1 MNLKRISVVL
11 VVVCASLLLTSV
23 ARRPGSPT
31 LTSITVAQITDPWD
45 LGALPVGALRQ
56 FTATGNY
63 SDGSTQYLTQKV
75 TWSASDSSIA
85 AVSPIGL
92 VAAASPGTVAI
103 NATLSGVAGSSTL
116 TVVAATLSA
125 IAITPS
131 TISMQAGLIL
141 QFNATAA
148 FGPQSI
154 QDVTSTAVWSS
165 SSPSVAVVSSSG
177 LVKALSAGTTTLSA
191 SFNQQGGTTTL
202 TVTSSRPPNLGL
214 WSAPQ
219 SLGMTAIHAALL
231 HTGKVLVFGYPQ
243 PSPARLIDPVSN
255 TVSDVTFSDLVDIFC
270 AGQSFLPDGRLFVDG
285 GMLDA
290 VYPVKAGIYNSSIF
304 DPATNTW
311 SEGPSMKYARW
322 YPTTVPMPDGSVFV
336 LAGTDQTGRVIQR
349 ATESYNPATNSW
361 TELPTSA
368 WVPTPPDNYPLMTV
382 LSSGKLFYAA
392 PRQDSQM
399 YNPATQSWSFVAN
412 MNFGIRYHA
421 AVALLPK
428 SQQVMVVGGAATD
441 VGNGGNPTNTAEVID
456 FSSTT
461 PTWSYATPMNIPRYN
476 LNLIYLAD
484 GTLLAVGGNQ
494 NGEYGK
500 PVSQPELYNPASGTW
515 TLLPPQVAVR
525 GYHSTALL
533 LPDGRVLSSGSDSQK
548 PFEKTYETYS
558 PPYLFKGSRPTITSS
573 PSSVTYNQAFTI
585 TTPNASSIQ
594 RVALLRPGATTHANH
609 MDDHYYVDLA
619 WSAGVGQLNVTA
631 PASPNI
637 APPGYYLLVIVNGN
651 GVPSV
656 MPFVQLQAA
665 ASNEKGKAPSAAP
678 ANLN

>member
-1 MNLKRISVVL
+1 MNLKRISVIF
-11 VVVCASLLLTSV
+11 VVVCASVLLTSL
-23 ARRPGSPT
+23 AHRPGSPT

-45 LGALPVGALRQ
+45 LGTLPVGALRQ

-75 TWSASDSSIA
+75 TWSSSDSSIA

-92 VAAASPGTVAI
+92 VTAVSPGTGAI
-103 NATLSGVAGSSTL
+103 NAAVSGVTGSSTV
-116 TVVAATLSA
+116 TVTAATLSA
-125 IAITPS
+125 IAISPS
-131 TISMQAGLIL
+131 TISMQAGTTQ
-141 QFNATAA
+141 QFNATAG

-154 QDVTSTAVWSS
+154 QDVTSAAVWSS
-165 SSPSVAVVSSSG
+165 SSPNVAVVSAGG
-177 LVKALSAGTTTLSA
+177 LVNALSPGTTTVSA
-191 SFNQQGGTTTL
+191 SFNQHGGSTTV
-202 TVTSSRPPNLGL
+202 TVTSGAPANLGV

-243 PSPARLIDPVSN
+243 PSPARVIDPVSN
-255 TVSDVTFSDLVDIFC
+255 TVTDVTFPDLVDIFC
-270 AGQSFLPDGRLFVDG
+270 AGQSLLPDGRVFVDG

-290 VYPVKAGIYNSSIF
+290 MYPTKAGIYNSSIF

-311 SEGPSMKYARW
+311 SAGAPMKYARW
-322 YPTTVPMPDGSVFV
+322 YPTTVPMPNGTIFV
-336 LAGTDQTGRVIQR
+336 LAGTDETGKTIQR

-368 WVPTPPDNYPLMTV
+368 WVPSPPDNYPLMT
-382 LSSGKLFYAA
+382 LLASGRLFYAA

-399 YNPATQSWSFVAN
+399 YSPSTKSWSLVAN

-428 SQQVMVVGGAATD
+428 SQTVMVVGGAATD
-441 VGNGGNPTNTAEVID
+441 VGNGGNPTNTTEVID
-456 FSSTT
+456 FFSKT
-461 PTWSYATPMNIPRYN
+461 PTWAYATPMNIPRYN
-476 LNLIYLAD
+476 HNLIYLAD
-484 GTLLAVGGNQ
+484 GTLMVVGGNQ

-500 PVSQPELYNPASGTW
+500 PVSQPELYNPVTGTW

-525 GYHSTALL
+525 GYHSTAVL
-533 LPDGRVLSSGSDSQK
+533 LPDGRVLSAGSDSQK
-548 PFEKTYETYS
+548 PFEKTYEIYS
-558 PPYLFKGSRPTITSS
+558 PPYLFNGPRPTITSS
-573 PSSVTYNQAFTI
+573 PSSVTYKQAFTI
-585 TTPNASSIQ
+585 TTPDASSIQ

-609 MDDHYYVDLA
+609 MDDHYYIDLA

-631 PASPNI
+631 PTTPNI

-656 MPFVQLQAA
+656 MPFVQVQAA
-665 ASNEKGKAPSAAP
+665 ASDAKERAP
-678 ANLN
+678 AAAQAKSN